1 MFDFQSQE
9 DITTNQ
15 CNIQLI
21 IFKFVETLNMEK
33 CNIIIIDDQPI
44 YLMGMELLL
53 GKYGFSIDSYNSSE
67 IALEHIVKNQ
77 SNIIITE
84 LNMPEMDAYSLH
96 LSMMERG
103 ISIPIIA
110 MLSDF
115 NYTEIRNSIDFGV
128 KGFIPRNYSPESIL
142 IAIENT
148 INNGC
153 HFPECICQVLKQRH
167 INNDINHEEVS
178 LSNKQKRVL
187 SLLVKGYSNKKI
199 ALILNISTDTVKF
212 HLGGIY
218 RIMNVT
224 NRTAAA
230 AKAKNED
237 LIESQVA

>member
-1 MFDFQSQE
+1 M
-9 DITTNQ
+9 
-15 CNIQLI
+15 
-21 IFKFVETLNMEK
+21 FVETLNMEK

-53 GKYGFSIDSYNSSE
+53 GKHGFSIDCYNSSE
-67 IALEHIVKNQ
+67 IALEHIINNQ

-110 MLSDF
+110 MLNDF

-128 KGFIPRNYSPESIL
+128 KGFIPRSYSPKNVL
-142 IAIENT
+142 IAIENI

-167 INNDINHEEVS
+167 INSHINHGDIS
-178 LSNKQKRVL
+178 LSNKQKSVL
-187 SLLVKGYSNKKI
+187 SLLIKGYSNKKI

-224 NRTAAA
+224 NRTAAV
-230 AKAKNED
+230 AKAKNENIMENQIAY
-237 LIESQVA
+237 LHKIRQSHLPL